1 MSVPELLD
9 FEINTETNPVSL
21 VRLPQVHERTL
32 AESVGGL
39 RANALPVRVVR
50 SALVIRVHG
59 SGIAEAVAV
68 VV

>member
-9 FEINTETNPVSL
+9 FEINTETNPVPL
-21 VRLPQVHERTL
+21 VRLPQVQERTL

-39 RANALPVRVVR
+39 RANALPVRLVR
-50 SALVIRVHG
+50 SALVTRVHG